1 VELYALQEIVTPLR
15 ALGASLVAV
24 SPQLPE
30 HSLSIIQKNQL
41 SFDILRDAG
50 NAYTAELGLRFALPA
65 PLQPIYRSFGID
77 LPACNGDPAWTLPM
91 PARLVI
97 DREGGRCGS
106 GLHRASGAGKNAG
119 RREEAQRL
127 APNFIGEPHIGAWPS
142 GRAPVFPD
150 QSRYSS
156 PPAMAIVNLRYKPRA
171 IAKHLRA
178 LSAALTVFS

>member
-1 VELYALQEIVTPLR
+1 MELYALQEIVTPLR

-65 PLQPIYRSFGID
+65 QLQPIYRSFGID

-97 DREGGRCGS
+97 DREGIV
-106 GLHRASGAGKNAG
+106 RAVDADPDYTV
-119 RREEAQRL
+119 R
-127 APNFIGEPHIGAWPS
+127 PEPEKTLED
-142 GRAPVFPD
+142 VKKL
-150 QSRYSS
+150 SS
-156 PPAMAIVNLRYKPRA
+156 
-171 IAKHLRA
+171 
-178 LSAALTVFS
+178 

>member
-65 PLQPIYRSFGID
+65 PLLPIYRSFGID
-77 LPACNGDPAWTLPM
+77 LPSCNGDPAWTLPM

-97 DREGGRCGS
+97 DRAGIVRAVDADPDYTVRPEPEKTLADVKKLS
-106 GLHRASGAGKNAG
+106 G
-119 RREEAQRL
+119 
-127 APNFIGEPHIGAWPS
+127 
-142 GRAPVFPD
+142 
-150 QSRYSS
+150 
-156 PPAMAIVNLRYKPRA
+156 
-171 IAKHLRA
+171 
-178 LSAALTVFS
+178 